1 MEEKYY
7 TASELS
13 VILKTHKRS
22 IQRYIKDGKLKAM
35 FVGGKYIVSETD
47 LKTFLANTV
56 YQPQL

>member
-7 TASELS
+7 TASEIS

-47 LKTFLANTV
+47 LKAFLDAHI
-56 YQPQL
+56 YQAK